1 MPSLNRSSVVRRCA
15 TLARCR
21 ARASR
26 TSASARAA
34 GALRIARILAVVD
47 GDAAA
52 IEGGLFFG
60 ELDRR
65 RAHLV
70 PGELLD
76 GGDQPRF
83 VGGEVLR
90 GGRRAARRHDS
101 DHVRRSD
108 ISLDEFGG
116 ALADRKRVARRD
128 VQRVE
133 DEHEHP
139 AIADRLV
146 RRDVSSLEGC

>member
-1 MPSLNRSSVVRRCA
+1 M
-15 TLARCR
+15 
-21 ARASR
+21 
-26 TSASARAA
+26 
-34 GALRIARILAVVD
+34 D
-47 GDAAA
+47 GDTAA
-52 IEGGLFFG
+52 IESGLFFSD
-60 ELDRR
+60 LDRR

-70 PGELLD
+70 PRELLD

-90 GGRRAARRHDS
+90 GGRRAAGRYDS
-101 DHVRRSD
+101 DHVRRAD

-133 DEHEHP
+133 YEHEHS

-146 RRDVSSLEGC
+146 RRDVSTLEGC